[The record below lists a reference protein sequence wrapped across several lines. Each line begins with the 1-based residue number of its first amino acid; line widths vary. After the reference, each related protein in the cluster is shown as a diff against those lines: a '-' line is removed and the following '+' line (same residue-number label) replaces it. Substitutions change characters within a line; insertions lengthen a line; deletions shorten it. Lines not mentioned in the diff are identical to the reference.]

1 MKKRFSSQE
10 LFELR
15 NNIPVDRLIRD
26 QLKIPCK
33 IRDDVF
39 RFLCPRCNEFQTAVN
54 PRTNLARCFRCE
66 QNFNTIDLTMEF
78 KGYGF
83 KESLLFLKELI
94 ETMPP
99 SDPAVAL
106 RQLAAGI
113 GQSVFR
119 GIKS

>member
-15 NNIPVDRLIRD
+15 NNIPMDMLIRD
-26 QLKIPCK
+26 QLQIPCK
-33 IRDDVF
+33 IADDVF

-66 QNFNTIDLTMEF
+66 QNLNTIDLTMEV

-83 KESLLFLKELI
+83 KESILFLKELI
-94 ETMPP
+94 KTMPP
-99 SDPAVAL
+99 ADPAGAL

-113 GQSVFR
+113 GQSVV
-119 GIKS
+119 GGKS